1 MTDESAWRRDIKHF
15 LDGARYRIRHHTG
28 LYADEDLIGAVLHA
42 CRQAEVGCAPDLR
55 LEEARREVEARCRR
69 LAQAADRFADR
80 DFARLGALR
89 SQALAA
95 VDTFQDIVLHKSRLR
110 EAGRS
115 AGAFLRRQ
123 AL

>member
-42 CRQAEVGCAPDLR
+42 CRQAEAGCTRDLR
-55 LEEARREVEARCRR
+55 LDDARREVEARCRQ
-69 LAQAADRFADR
+69 LIQAADRFADR
-80 DFARLGALR
+80 DFARLAALR
-89 SQALAA
+89 AQALAA
-95 VDTFQDIVLHKSRLR
+95 VDAFQDIVLQKCRLR

-115 AGAFLRRQ
+115 AGAYLRRP